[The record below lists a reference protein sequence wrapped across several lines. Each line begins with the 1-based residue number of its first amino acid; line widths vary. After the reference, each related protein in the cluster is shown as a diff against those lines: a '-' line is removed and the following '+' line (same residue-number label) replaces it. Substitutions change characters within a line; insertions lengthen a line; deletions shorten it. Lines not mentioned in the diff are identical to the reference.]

1 MRRYIVQ
8 RLLLFIPATLGVTL
22 VAFVLMR
29 LVPGDIATILVY
41 EAGTE
46 RAGAAEQAVQKMR
59 RELGLERPIP
69 VQYADWLL
77 AAVRGDFGYSYWER
91 RPVSEILRERFPRTL
106 QLALMTVVLA
116 LCWAVPLGITSAVR
130 QDTALDYL
138 ARLVSISGLSIPA
151 FFVGVL
157 LLFFLV
163 RFFQWMP
170 PLEFTPL
177 WDDPAANLRQLIWPA
192 LAEAYYISAP
202 ITRLTRSLML
212 EVIREDFVRTA
223 RAKGLPERLVVY
235 RHALRN
241 MLIPLVTFVGWSGG
255 RLLGGVVVMELIFA
269 VPGMGTGL
277 IDAVNHRDYPTVQ
290 AIVVMMALLFL
301 TLNLVI
307 DLLYGW
313 LDPRIRYQG

>member
-8 RLLLFIPATLGVTL
+8 RLLLFIPAMLGVTL

-59 RELGLERPIP
+59 RELGLDRPIA
-69 VQYADWLL
+69 VQYVSWLL
-77 AAVRGDFGYSYWER
+77 GAIRGDFGYSYWER
-91 RPVSEILRERFPRTL
+91 RPVSESLAERFPRTL

-130 QDTALDYL
+130 QDTTLDYV

-163 RFFQWMP
+163 RYFQWMP
-170 PLEFTPL
+170 PLEYTSL
-177 WDDPAANLRQLIWPA
+177 WDGPAANLKQLIWPA

-235 RHALRN
+235 HHALRN

-255 RLLGGVVVMELIFA
+255 RLLGGIVVMELIFA

-290 AIVVMMALLFL
+290 AIVVMMALVFL
-301 TLNLVI
+301 TLNLGI

-313 LDPRIRYQG
+313 LDPRIRYQE